1 MNNIL
6 ELKNI
11 TVKFW
16 ENTVLNNISFIINK
30 WDIVSLIWKNGTW
43 KSTLLK
49 TIVWINKNYSWD
61 IIKHYKNIWY
71 VPQKLSFDTTV
82 PLTVNEFFGIY
93 HSWHKH
99 DIEKY
104 LGIFDAKQLIQK
116 QISNLSWWELQ
127 KILIIKSLL
136 DKPNFLILDEPTA
149 WIDTIW
155 EEIFYGII
163 HEIKNNFPD
172 IAILIV
178 SHNMKM
184 VYSQSN
190 KIVCLHQNC
199 YCTGTPEEVKNNSEF
214 GSVFWD
220 FVIPYKH
227 THSHE
232 HSHNH
237 SHK

>member
-11 TVKFW
+11 TVQFW

-82 PLTVNEFFGIY
+82 PLTVNEFFSIY
-93 HSWHKH
+93 HNGHNH

-104 LGIFDAKQLIQK
+104 LKIFDASSLSQK
-116 QISNLSWWELQ
+116 QISNLSWGELQ
-127 KILIIKSLL
+127 KILIVNSLL
-136 DKPNFLILDEPTA
+136 DNPDFLILDEPTA

-155 EEIFYGII
+155 EEMFYWII
-163 HEIKNNFPD
+163 HEIRKNFSD

-199 YCTGTPEEVKNNSEF
+199 YCTGTPEEIQNNSEF
-214 GSVFWD
+214 WSVFWD
-220 FVIPYKH
+220 YVIPYKH

-232 HSHNH
+232 HIHNNSHN
-237 SHK
+237 